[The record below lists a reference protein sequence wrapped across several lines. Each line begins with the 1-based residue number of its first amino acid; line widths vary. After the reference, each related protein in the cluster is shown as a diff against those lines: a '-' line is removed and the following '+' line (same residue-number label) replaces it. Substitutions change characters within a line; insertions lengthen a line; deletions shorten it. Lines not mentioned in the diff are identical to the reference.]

1 MKLNE
6 IRTFVTVAEAQSVQ
20 EAGNRLGL
28 TQSAVSRL
36 IQRLEAELGVT
47 LFDRQTKPLALT
59 RDGELA
65 LVHAR
70 RILGAT
76 TDFADAFAGSAE
88 PKGLL
93 RLGVAHVLV
102 ALAADSPLDALRA
115 GFPGLTVRI
124 HSDWSTPLL
133 EQVRTGALDGAIVLL
148 GEGQSPPDDLPAR
161 CLSREEASIIAATD
175 WAATDWA
182 ATKPAA
188 GPWSLSAM
196 NDVGWVLQPDGCKY
210 RNALALALAPLG
222 LRPNVMV
229 EAFDQSLLVSLVARG
244 VGFGLAPLRLIAPIA
259 AADRIR
265 PVDLPDFHLSVTV
278 WLVRAR
284 VLGRLNPVFDRLE
297 ESLIRPLTGTA
308 MATPP
313 TLHSAAE

>member
-59 RDGELA
+59 RDGEVALA
-65 LVHAR
+65 HAR
-70 RILGAT
+70 HILGAA
-76 TDFADAFAGSAE
+76 TDFSDAFAGSAE

-93 RLGVAHVLV
+93 RLGVAHVLT
-102 ALAADSPLDALRA
+102 ALAAGQALDEMRA
-115 GFPGLTVRI
+115 GFPGLTVRL
-124 HSDWSTPLL
+124 HSDWGTPLM

-148 GEGQSPPDDLPAR
+148 CDGQTPPDDLPAR
-161 CLSREEASIIAATD
+161 CLSREPVSIVASAA
-175 WAATDWA
+175 WA
-182 ATKPAA
+182 AA

-196 NDVGWVLQPDGCKY
+196 NAVGWVLQPDGCRY
-210 RNALALALAPLG
+210 RSALGEALTPLG
-222 LRPNVMV
+222 LRPNVTV
-229 EAFDQSLLVSLVARG
+229 EAFDQTLLVSLVTRG
-244 VGFGLAPLRLIAPIA
+244 VGFGLAPLRLITPV
-259 AADRIR
+259 DGKLPVR
-265 PVDLPDFHLSVTV
+265 PVTLPDFRLTVAV

-284 VLGRLNPVFDRLE
+284 ALGRIGPVFDRLE
-297 ESLIRPLTGTA
+297 DSLNRQLAASPV
-308 MATPP
+308 
-313 TLHSAAE
+313 TLYSAAE